1 LAAIDIVSRVRRSR
15 PWRLVPAAVL
25 AAFMLFA
32 GLPSAIP
39 AAAATG
45 DGQGDTA
52 PATSP
57 AHEGPYRI
65 MMILWRGCE
74 DACRGFT
81 DYFAMRGIPVEFITR
96 DAQQDASKI
105 PAIVAEAKAMHVD
118 LVLTWGTTVTLKAV
132 GTWDAPDPATQ
143 LTDIPVVFMIV
154 TDPVVSKVVPNVDG
168 SGRNVTGTLTVV
180 PEDVQMRAI
189 ESYRPFHKI
198 GVIYN
203 TDESNAVA
211 SVQKLQPVADAM
223 GFELVTREVPMG
235 ADGKPDPASLPRLI
249 AELAAEKVDY
259 LYIGSS
265 SFILV
270 NQDVFTE
277 AAIENGIPVA
287 AAGEVPVRQSNALM
301 GLVSGYYNLG
311 GLTAA
316 KAEEILVG
324 GKAPGEIPIRGL
336 SRFSLIVNMDAARR
350 LQLYPPLGLLRF
362 AEVIKTDPAA
372 AN

>member
-1 LAAIDIVSRVRRSR
+1 MAAIDVVVSGFWAKRRRV
-15 PWRLVPAAVL
+15 LAAVL
-25 AAFMLFA
+25 ALLLVA
-32 GLPSAIP
+32 GP
-39 AAAATG
+39 AAAA
-45 DGQGDTA
+45 
-52 PATSP
+52 P

-65 MMILWRGCE
+65 MLILWRGCE
-74 DACRGFT
+74 DSCRGFK
-81 DYFAMRGIPVEFITR
+81 DYFGMRGIPVEFIER
-96 DAQQDASKI
+96 DAGQDASKI
-105 PAIVAEAKAMHVD
+105 PAMVAEAKETKVD
-118 LVLTWGTTVTLKAV
+118 LVLTWGTSATVKAV
-132 GTWDAPDPATQ
+132 GTYDAVDPATQ

-154 TDPVVSKVVPNVDG
+154 TDPVQSKVVPDVQS

-203 TDESNAVA
+203 TNESNAVA
-211 SVQKLQPVADAM
+211 SVEKLQPVADAM
-223 GFELVTREVPMG
+223 GFQLVTREVPMG
-235 ADGKPDPASLPRLI
+235 ADGKPDPASLPGLI

-265 SFILV
+265 SFILT
-270 NQDVFTE
+270 NQDIFTN
-277 AAIENGIPVA
+277 AAIANGIPVA

-324 GKAPGEIPIRGL
+324 GKPPQDIPIQGL

-362 AEVIKTDPAA
+362 AEVIKTDPVA